1 MSFLRRSKSTKPA
14 SDAAAVPGGG
24 AAQQDNT
31 KAAAESGTAAAAAAA
46 APGAGAREEGAGTRK
61 LYVRVVKGV
70 DLVAKDRG
78 GTSDPLAQLVL
89 GTQTRETQVVPK
101 TLNPEWNE
109 SFTLQFTPG
118 GGQQM
123 DVVL

>member
-46 APGAGAREEGAGTRK
+46 PGAGAREEGGGTRK
-61 LYVRVVKGV
+61 LRVRVVKGA

>member
-1 MSFLRRSKSTKPA
+1 MPLLCL
-14 SDAAAVPGGG
+14 AAARHSRTTRLPQNRSLLQQRLLLLALEPGKRAAVRGSFVCGSSRVPTWWPKIG
-24 AAQQDNT
+24 
-31 KAAAESGTAAAAAAA
+31 
-46 APGAGAREEGAGTRK
+46 
-61 LYVRVVKGV
+61 
-70 DLVAKDRG
+70 G

-109 SFTLQFTPG
+109 SFTLHFTPG
-118 GGQQM
+118 GGQLM

>member
-14 SDAAAVPGGG
+14 GDAAAVPGGG
-24 AAQQDNT
+24 AAQQDN
-31 KAAAESGTAAAAAAA
+31 KAAAESGTAAAAAA
-46 APGAGAREEGAGTRK
+46 APGAGAREEGDGTRK
-61 LYVRVVKGV
+61 LRVRVVKGA

>member
-14 SDAAAVPGGG
+14 GDAAAVPGGG
-24 AAQQDNT
+24 AAQQDN
-31 KAAAESGTAAAAAAA
+31 KAAAESGTAAAAAA
-46 APGAGAREEGAGTRK
+46 APGAGAREEGGGTRK
-61 LYVRVVKGV
+61 LRVRVVKGA

>member
-24 AAQQDNT
+24 AAQQDN

-46 APGAGAREEGAGTRK
+46 PGAGARQEGGGTRK
-61 LYVRVVKGV
+61 LRVRVVKGA

>member
-14 SDAAAVPGGG
+14 GDAAAVPGGG
-24 AAQQDNT
+24 AAQQDN

-46 APGAGAREEGAGTRK
+46 PGAGARQEGGGTRK
-61 LYVRVVKGV
+61 LRVRVVKGA

>member
-24 AAQQDNT
+24 AAQQDN
-31 KAAAESGTAAAAAAA
+31 KAAAESGTAAAAAA
-46 APGAGAREEGAGTRK
+46 APGAGAREEGGGTRK
-61 LYVRVVKGV
+61 LRVRVVKGA

>member
-14 SDAAAVPGGG
+14 GDAAAVPGGG
-24 AAQQDNT
+24 AAQQDN
-31 KAAAESGTAAAAAAA
+31 KAAAESVTAAAAAA
-46 APGAGAREEGAGTRK
+46 APGAGAREEGGGTRK
-61 LYVRVVKGV
+61 LRVRVVKGA

>member
-14 SDAAAVPGGG
+14 GDAAAVPGGG
-24 AAQQDNT
+24 AAQQDN

-46 APGAGAREEGAGTRK
+46 PGAGAQEEGGGTRK
-61 LYVRVVKGV
+61 LRVRVVKGA

>member
-14 SDAAAVPGGG
+14 GDAAAVPGGG
-24 AAQQDNT
+24 AAQQDN

-46 APGAGAREEGAGTRK
+46 PGAGAQEGGDGTRK
-61 LYVRVVKGV
+61 LRVRVVKGA

-109 SFTLQFTPG
+109 SFTLHFTPG
-118 GGQQM
+118 GGQLM